1 MLFGLG
7 KEWVKKGDQLFDV
20 SMGCYNGAKV
30 CELVGAFVLDKLS
43 EKFRKGDLG
52 LYRNDGRGW
61 EFSGTHQPG

>member
-7 KEWVKKGDQLFDV
+7 KEWVKKSDQLFDV
-20 SMGCYNGAKV
+20 SMGCYGGAKV

-52 LYRNDGRGW
+52 LYRDDGLGV
-61 EFSGTHQPG
+61 SGTHQPG